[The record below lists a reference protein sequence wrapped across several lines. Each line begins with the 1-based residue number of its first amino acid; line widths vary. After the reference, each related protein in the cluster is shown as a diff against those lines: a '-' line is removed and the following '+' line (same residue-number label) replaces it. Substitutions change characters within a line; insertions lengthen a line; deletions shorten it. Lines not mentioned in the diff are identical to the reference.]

1 MSTTIVAPS
10 RPRPTVNM
18 PATPPVRK
26 AIRIARSWP
35 SSRAAAATRTLPRT
49 VSDMPVK
56 PVRPENN
63 APTRKKAL
71 RPQRTPVP
79 PSAGST
85 SRMKKIGKT
94 KKLSVLNWRRR

>member
-1 MSTTIVAPS
+1 MVAPS

-26 AIRIARSWP
+26 AIFIARFWP

-49 VSDMPVK
+49 HSDMPVK

-63 APTRKKAL
+63 APTRKNAL
-71 RPQRTPVP
+71 RPQRTPVS
-79 PSAGST
+79 SAGST
-85 SRMKKIGKT
+85 SRMKKMMTTKT
-94 KKLSVLNWRRR
+94 PKVLNWRRR